1 MPSPRRALPTG
12 YACLPPASGMGDVGR
27 VTLSI
32 GIGVDGGWEV
42 GGEHLYRSRL
52 YVSTESAMKS
62 SSSVKGEGSGMYR
75 DGMRSADCDVD
86 GVVEVVSVGLRAPSA
101 ATKR

>member
-1 MPSPRRALPTG
+1 MPSPPRALPTG
-12 YACLPPASGMGDVGR
+12 YACLPPVSGMGDVGR

-32 GIGVDGGWEV
+32 GIGADRGCEV

-52 YVSTESAMKS
+52 YVSTDSAMKS
-62 SSSVKGEGSGMYR
+62 SSSVKGEGSGMYSE
-75 DGMRSADCDVD
+75 GMRSADCEVE
-86 GVVEVVSVGLRAPSA
+86 GVVKVVRVGLRAPSA